1 MEINPI
7 LKRIQD
13 RQGGTRQPSEC
24 EERFREIFDHAPFGM
39 CVIRLDGHF
48 LHVNSAF
55 SIMLGYAPEELLDTS
70 FANLIHSD
78 DLGSS
83 LQTMEL
89 LMNGPGKSPEM
100 KTRLVHRSGA
110 VVWARMSILLA
121 VDSSKCPLHFV
132 VHVEDITECKQE
144 NESLRI
150 SEERFRIIADSGP
163 SMMWATDIEG
173 DIQFINRAC
182 RVFSGMNPG
191 APAGGVWQLL
201 IHPTDAP
208 EYVASFNRAIRER
221 ISFSGEARVQR
232 ADGEWRLL
240 GSRAEPSLSSSGEY
254 LGHIGLTADITDRI
268 LAERTRQFEL
278 SLIRSIHEGSLDGI
292 LVVNGDGIVVSHNA
306 RFVDIWRFSSL
317 DAPDQPLEMASGV
330 ADSLIL
336 SKITER
342 VENPETFL
350 KRVRELYDDPEAT
363 DHCEVKLRD
372 GRTLERHSSSLR
384 NQSGEYLG
392 RVWFFRDITT
402 RKREEIVLQNARASV
417 DEANRQLLAERS
429 ILEGERKMLR
439 ALIDNIPDFM
449 YVKDTEA
456 RFVVANSHLA
466 HVMGLEA
473 PEHLLGKTDFDFY
486 PLDMAT
492 SFYEDDQKVIR
503 FGQHLHNR
511 EEMGRDRAGNETRIL
526 TTKVPLRDINGLVVG
541 IAGVG
546 RDITVRK
553 KMEDALREAER
564 KYRGIFDEAIVGI
577 FQSTPEGRFLSVNPS
592 MASTYGYGTPEEMIA
607 SVTNMSGQFYVDPK
621 RRDEFISTLD
631 KIGDVQNFEFQA
643 FRRDGSK
650 IWVSMN
656 VRAIHR
662 NGVVVRF
669 EGMCED
675 ITERNLLREQLV
687 QAQKLE
693 SVGQLAAGIAHEINT
708 PTQYI
713 GDNVRFLKDAFHDLK
728 ELLANYER
736 LLLAAQTS
744 TLSCDTIQEV
754 VTAVEHADAD
764 YLLEEIPKAIEQ
776 TLEGVTRVS
785 TLVSAMKEFSH
796 PGTKEKVLLDINHA
810 IDSTITVARNEWK
823 YVANMETDLD
833 PSIPLIPCQPGEF
846 NQVILN
852 LIVNAAHAIADVVRD
867 SGLDKGNIKI
877 RTRNFPEWAEIRVQ
891 DSGSGIPEG
900 VRSRIF
906 DPFFTTKEI
915 GKGTGQGLAIARS
928 VIVDKHGGTIH
939 FETETGIGTTFVI
952 RLPHHGKAPAAKVVA
967 A

>member
-1 MEINPI
+1 MNSI
-7 LKRIQD
+7 LRRITE
-13 RQGGTRQPSEC
+13 RQEGTRQPKEC
-24 EERFREIFDHAPFGM
+24 KEPFRGIFDHAPFGI
-39 CVIRLDGHF
+39 CVIRLDGRF
-48 LHVNSAF
+48 LHGNSALL
-55 SIMLGYAPEELLDTS
+55 IMLGYAWEELLDTS
-70 FANLIHSD
+70 WTNLIHSD
-78 DLGSS
+78 DLASA

-89 LMNGPGKSPEM
+89 LINEPGESPEM
-100 KTRLVHRSGA
+100 ETRLVHRSGA
-110 VVWARMSILLA
+110 VVWTRMSILLA
-121 VDSSKCPLHFV
+121 TDRNKIPLHFV
-132 VHVEDITECKQE
+132 VHIEDITECKQA

-150 SEERFRIIADSGP
+150 SEERFRIIADCGP
-163 SMMWATDIEG
+163 SMMWATDTEG

-182 RVFSGMNPG
+182 RVFSGLNCEE
-191 APAGGVWQLL
+191 PAGGKWKLL

-221 ISFSGEARVQR
+221 ISFKGEARVQR
-232 ADGEWRLL
+232 TDGEWRLL

-306 RFVDIWRFSSL
+306 RFVDIWRLSSL

-372 GRTLERHSSSLR
+372 GRTLERHSASLR

-402 RKREEIVLQNARASV
+402 RKREEIVLQDARASA
-417 DEANRQLLAERS
+417 DEANRRLLAERS

-456 RFVVANSHLA
+456 RFVVANSHVA

-486 PLDMAT
+486 PLEMAR
-492 SFYEDDQKVIR
+492 SFYEDDQKVMR
-503 FGQHLHNR
+503 SGQHLHNQ
-511 EEMGRDRAGNETRIL
+511 EEKGIDRAGNETRIL
-526 TTKVPLRDINGLVVG
+526 TTKVPLRDSNGQVVG

-592 MASTYGYGTPEEMIA
+592 MASTYGYGTPEEMIE
-607 SVTNMSGQFYVDPK
+607 SITNMSGQFYVDPK
-621 RRDEFISTLD
+621 RRDEFIGTLD
-631 KIGDVQNFEFQA
+631 KLGDVQNFEFEA

-656 VRAIHR
+656 VRAIHQ

-713 GDNVRFLKDAFHDLK
+713 GDNVRFLKDAFKDIK
-728 ELLANYER
+728 DLLANYER

-744 TLSCDTIQEV
+744 TLSGDTIQEV
-754 VTAVEHADAD
+754 VTAVEHADAG

-810 IDSTITVARNEWK
+810 INSTITVARNEWK

-833 PSIPLIPCQPGEF
+833 PSLPLIPCQPGEF

-852 LIVNAAHAIADVVRD
+852 LIVNAAHAIGDVVREE
-867 SGLDKGNIKI
+867 GTDKGNIKI
-877 RTRNFPEWAEIRVQ
+877 QTKNCLDWAEIRVQ

-900 VRSRIF
+900 VRTRIF

-928 VIVDKHGGTIH
+928 VVVDKHGGTIH

-952 RLPHHGKAPAAKVVA
+952 RLPHEDTVPATKAVA